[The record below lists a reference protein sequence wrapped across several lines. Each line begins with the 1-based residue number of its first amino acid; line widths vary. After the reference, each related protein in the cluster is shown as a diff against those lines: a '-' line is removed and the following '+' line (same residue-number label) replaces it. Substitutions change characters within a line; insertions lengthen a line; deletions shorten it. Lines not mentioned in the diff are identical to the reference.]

1 MNIFEK
7 MGAITN
13 ELGPIAKNLQV
24 GDERKPTSYKAVGE
38 ADVLAAVKPL
48 EAKYRIFSYP
58 YSRDIV
64 DSDTLTVTKTYN
76 KETTETTKFFL
87 RLKTVYRFVDM
98 DKPDDHIDVT
108 TYGDGVDPNDKA
120 PGKAMTYSD
129 KYALLK
135 AYKAVT
141 GDDPD
146 QDGSEDAKITRK
158 NGNTRPVDAPQKTT
172 PPPQQKEDTRK
183 NIICEDC
190 GKAICDEKKRDGSRW
205 PAAEIAEYT
214 KAFSGRCLCLACGKK
229 AYKEAQTA

>member
-58 YSRDIV
+58 CSREIV

-87 RLKTVYRFVDM
+87 RLKTVYRFIDM
-98 DKPDDHIDVT
+98 DKPDDYIDIT
-108 TYGDGVDPNDKA
+108 AYGDGVDPNDKA

-135 AYKAVT
+135 AYKAVAR
-141 GDDPD
+141 
-146 QDGSEDAKITRK
+146 S
-158 NGNTRPVDAPQKTT
+158 
-172 PPPQQKEDTRK
+172 
-183 NIICEDC
+183 
-190 GKAICDEKKRDGSRW
+190 KKR
-205 PAAEIAEYT
+205 
-214 KAFSGRCLCLACGKK
+214 FGRCLCIACGTK
-229 AYKEAQTA
+229 ANNAQTQKSEDENVDNAFRQVMTAEKRELRNILDL

>member
-58 YSRDIV
+58 CSREIV

-98 DKPDDHIDVT
+98 DKPDDYIDIT
-108 TYGDGVDPNDKA
+108 AYGDGVDPNDKA

-146 QDGSEDAKITRK
+146 QDGSEDAKITRRSK
-158 NGNTRPVDAPQKTT
+158 TPVAPQD
-172 PPPQQKEDTRK
+172 EYEYF
-183 NIICEDC
+183 CEDC
-190 GKAICDEKKRDGSRW
+190 GLPIADFIDPNGKIVKAAQIVARSKK
-205 PAAEIAEYT
+205 
-214 KAFSGRCLCLACGKK
+214 KFGRCLCIACGTK
-229 AYKEAQTA
+229 ANNTQAQYNAVPPIDEATA